1 MMIDLL
7 TDKGAST
14 LFSSPSTELLAS
26 WFKRLFHPKILLSM
40 FKVNADR
47 GRERYRKASITASA
61 SLIQKALTIVISFAS
76 VPLTVHYLGPERYGV
91 WLTISSLLIWMAMT
105 DFGLA
110 GNALINVLSE
120 ANGKDD
126 RLEAQRYTSSAI
138 WTLTVIA
145 TVLAVAAIASFRFI
159 PWSSIF
165 NVTTMSSHEL
175 ATACALALAFFILGL
190 PLSVQYSIYT
200 AYQDGFLSNVWGI
213 ASNICSL
220 LALVIVTR
228 LHGGLPQLVLAL
240 SGTRACL
247 GCLNLCYMFF
257 KHYQWLM
264 PVPSA
269 VRWYCMRRLFKL
281 GMKYVVTQLGALGI
295 YQSQPMIITQILG
308 PTQVIIFVIA
318 QKVITFPLD
327 LVYMITAPFVPAF
340 GEAKARNDWNWI
352 KRAYRNATLAS
363 VVIGLPVMLVITAMA
378 KPLIRV
384 WAGPAAVPD
393 TSLIFWLSAYNL
405 FGLVI
410 MVTGQLLIGL
420 ERVNALAVSLV
431 LCALVTIGLGIG
443 FGRGIGLSGV
453 AMAMAVGKV
462 ITLWPI
468 QLWAIREIFI
478 SAKISSVATTSEVT

>member
-1 MMIDLL
+1 M
-7 TDKGAST
+7 
-14 LFSSPSTELLAS
+14 FSSPSTERFANWLKGFL
-26 WFKRLFHPKILLSM
+26 HPKLHGV
-40 FKVNADR
+40 FKGSEDR
-47 GRERYRKASITASA
+47 GRERYRKAGITASA
-61 SLIQKALTIVISFAS
+61 SLIQKALTILISFAS

-91 WLTISSLLIWMAMT
+91 WLTISSLLIWMSMT

-126 RLEAQRYTSSAI
+126 RLEAQRYTASAI
-138 WTLTVIA
+138 WALNIIA
-145 TVLAVAAIASFRFI
+145 TVLAVALIASFRFI

-165 NVTTMSSHEL
+165 RVTTMSSHEL
-175 ATACALALAFFILGL
+175 ASACALALTFFIVGL

-213 ASNICSL
+213 VSNICGL
-220 LALVIVTR
+220 VALVIVTR
-228 LHGGLPQLVLAL
+228 IHGGLPQLVLAL
-240 SGTRACL
+240 FGTRTVL
-247 GCLNLCYMFF
+247 GCMNLCYMFL
-257 KHYQWLM
+257 KHYRWLM

-269 VRWYCMRRLFKL
+269 VHWSCVRRLLKL

-308 PTQVIIFVIA
+308 PSAVIIFVIA
-318 QKVITFPLD
+318 QKVITLPLD
-327 LVYMITAPFVPAF
+327 MVYMTTAPFVPAF
-340 GEAKARNDWNWI
+340 GEAKARNDWQWI

-363 VVIGLPVMLVITAMA
+363 VVIGVPVMLLIAVFA

-393 TSLIFWLSAYNL
+393 TGLIFWLSAYNL
-405 FGLVI
+405 FGLLI

-431 LCALVTIGLGIG
+431 LCAMVTIGLGIG

-462 ITLWPI
+462 VTLWPI

-478 SAKISSVATTSEVT
+478 SAKIPPVEAASEVT